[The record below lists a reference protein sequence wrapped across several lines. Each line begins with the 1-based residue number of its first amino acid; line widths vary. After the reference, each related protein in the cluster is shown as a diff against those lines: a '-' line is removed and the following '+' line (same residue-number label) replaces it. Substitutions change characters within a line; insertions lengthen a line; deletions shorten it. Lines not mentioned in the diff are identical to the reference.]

1 MKNLTILTIAA
12 FLCASF
18 SSSLT
23 AQKLYV
29 ESGTSITNFEF
40 LNSEG
45 EAYESFQPKSNSI
58 MSAGYRYF
66 FKEGLSFFGGLGY
79 SGFGSVGSD
88 TTYNNYV
95 DYDLHYVQLNVGGE
109 QEIYVIN
116 DQVSFYFKASI
127 SAGLMVAGT
136 QVLNNSVYDISGH
149 SDFGDVLLSGYAGF
163 RANVSLCKGVDIY
176 GQALYGINDPI
187 PVNRSQD
194 IERVRMKG
202 ANISFGLLV
211 DLINE

>member
-1 MKNLTILTIAA
+1 MKNLTILTIVT
-12 FLCASF
+12 FLCI
-18 SSSLT
+18 SLN
-23 AQKLYV
+23 AQKIYI

-40 LNSEG
+40 LSSDG
-45 EAYESFQPKSNSI
+45 ETYESFQPKSNSI

-66 FKEGLSFFGGLGY
+66 YKEGLSFFGGLAY
-79 SGFGSVGSD
+79 SGFGAVGSD
-88 TTYNNYV
+88 TTYSNYV

-109 QEIYVIN
+109 QEIYTIN
-116 DQVSFYFKASI
+116 DQVSFYLKASV

-149 SDFGDVLLSGYAGF
+149 PDFGDMLLSGYAGF
-163 RANVSLCKGVDIY
+163 RANMNLYNGIDIY
-176 GQALYGINDPI
+176 FQALYGINDPI

-211 DLINE
+211 DLIKE

>member
-58 MSAGYRYF
+58 MSAGYR
-66 FKEGLSFFGGLGY
+66 
-79 SGFGSVGSD
+79 
-88 TTYNNYV
+88 
-95 DYDLHYVQLNVGGE
+95 
-109 QEIYVIN
+109 
-116 DQVSFYFKASI
+116 
-127 SAGLMVAGT
+127 
-136 QVLNNSVYDISGH
+136 
-149 SDFGDVLLSGYAGF
+149 
-163 RANVSLCKGVDIY
+163 
-176 GQALYGINDPI
+176 
-187 PVNRSQD
+187 
-194 IERVRMKG
+194 
-202 ANISFGLLV
+202 
-211 DLINE
+211 